1 MGDIKALFFDVF
13 GTVVDWRSGV
23 ARTLQAYGEAK
34 GFEADWGKLADAW
47 RMQYDPYME
56 EVRCGRRPWTKLDQ
70 LQAENV
76 ADAFTAFGLP
86 VPSEAERHELAL
98 CWHRLDAWPDA
109 VGGLASMKNKYVVA
123 PVSNGHISLMVNMAK
138 RAGLE
143 WDAILG
149 AEIAHTYKPR
159 AEVYLGS
166 AAALD
171 LTPGQCMMVAA
182 HADDLAAARHFGLRT
197 AFVHRPLER
206 GPEGKAD
213 DPPKEGADFIAR
225 DFNDLARQLGC

>member
-1 MGDIKALFFDVF
+1 MDDLRALFFDVF

-23 ARTLQAYGEAK
+23 AQALQTYGEAK
-34 GFEADWGKLADAW
+34 GLDADWGGLADAW
-47 RMQYDPYME
+47 RAQYDPYME
-56 EVRCGRRPWTKLDQ
+56 EVRSGRRPWTKLDR
-70 LQAENV
+70 LHAENV
-76 ADAFTAFGLP
+76 ADAFAALGLP

-98 CWHRLDAWPDA
+98 SWHRLDPWPDA
-109 VGGLASMKNKYVVA
+109 VDGLARMKKSYIVA

-138 RAGLE
+138 RAGLA

-149 AEIAHTYKPR
+149 AEIAHAYKPR

-166 AAALD
+166 ATALD
-171 LTPGQCMMVAA
+171 LAPGQCMMVAA
-182 HADDLAAARHFGLRT
+182 HAGDLDAARSFGLRT

-206 GPEGKAD
+206 GPDGKAD
-213 DPPKEGADFIAR
+213 DPPRDGADFIAR

>member
-1 MGDIKALFFDVF
+1 MDEIKALFFDVF

-23 ARTLQAYGEAK
+23 ARALQAYGEAN
-34 GFEADWGKLADAW
+34 GLEADWGQLADAW

-56 EVRCGRRPWTKLDQ
+56 EVRSGRRAWTKLDQ
-70 LQAENV
+70 LQAENL
-76 ADAFTAFGLP
+76 ADAFAALDLP
-86 VPSEAERHELAL
+86 SPSEPERQELAL
-98 CWHRLDAWPDA
+98 CWHRLDPWPDA
-109 VGGLASMKNKYVVA
+109 VDGLARMKNKYVVA

-138 RAGLE
+138 RAGLV

-149 AEIAHTYKPR
+149 AEIVHTYKPR
-159 AEVYLGS
+159 PEVYLGS

-171 LTPGQCMMVAA
+171 LAPGQCMMVAA
-182 HADDLAAARHFGLRT
+182 HAGDLAAARHFGLRT

-213 DPPKEGADFIAR
+213 DPSKADADFFAR

>member
-1 MGDIKALFFDVF
+1 MDDLRALFFDVF

-23 ARTLQAYGEAK
+23 AQALQTYGEAK
-34 GFEADWGKLADAW
+34 GLDADWGGLADAW
-47 RMQYDPYME
+47 RAQYDPYME
-56 EVRCGRRPWTKLDQ
+56 EVRSGRRPWTKLDR
-70 LQAENV
+70 LHAENV
-76 ADAFTAFGLP
+76 ADAFAALDLP
-86 VPSEAERHELAL
+86 VPSETERHELAL
-98 CWHRLDAWPDA
+98 SWHRLDPWPDA
-109 VGGLASMKNKYVVA
+109 VDGLARMKKSYIVA

-138 RAGLE
+138 RAGLA

-171 LTPGQCMMVAA
+171 LASGQCMMVAA
-182 HADDLAAARHFGLRT
+182 HAGDLDAARAFGLRT

-206 GPEGKAD
+206 GPDGKAD
-213 DPPKEGADFIAR
+213 DPPRDGADFIAR